1 MRVHC
6 SGVLLRRCFGLPLRN
21 ILCSLAGVPLLRGSC
36 RLLGP
41 FGNIKELSL
50 R

>member
-6 SGVLLRRCFGLPLRN
+6 SGVLLQQSCGLPLHST
-21 ILCSLAGVPLLRGSC
+21 LCSLAGAPLLRGPC
-36 RLLGP
+36 RLLGH

>member
-6 SGVLLRRCFGLPLRN
+6 SGVFLWRCFGLPLRS
-21 ILCSLAGVPLLRGSC
+21 ILCSLAGAPLLRGPC
-36 RLLGP
+36 RLLGY